1 MDCKKLFKFNDKNIN
16 RLQMDLKA
24 IMYKKNI
31 NEELINHVLELL
43 PYEFQVIEMCKYI
56 MNNVN
61 ISDNDILNYVN
72 KLMLKKG

>member
-1 MDCKKLFKFNDKNIN
+1 MDCKKSFKFNDKNIN

>member
-1 MDCKKLFKFNDKNIN
+1 MDCKKSFKFNDKNIN

-31 NEELINHVLELL
+31 NEELINHVFELL

-56 MNNVN
+56 MSNVN